1 MIKYKIELNKKAQK
15 FIKSQPRNQ
24 QERILKVVSK
34 LPDGDVKALSGN
46 SNAYRLRVGNYRVIY
61 EINNDILLITIVDVG
76 NRGQV
81 YKRM

>member
-1 MIKYKIELNKKAQK
+1 MKYKIELNKKAQK

-24 QERILKVVSK
+24 QERILKAVSK

-46 SNAYRLRVGNYRVIY
+46 SNAVGNYRVIY

>member
-1 MIKYKIELNKKAQK
+1 MKYKIELNKKAQK

-24 QERILKVVSK
+24 QERILKAVSK
-34 LPDGDVKALSGN
+34 LPDGDVKVLSGN

>member
-1 MIKYKIELNKKAQK
+1 MKYKIELSKKAKK

-24 QERILKVVSK
+24 QERILKAVSK
-34 LPDGDVKALSGN
+34 LPDGDIKALAGS

-61 EINNDILLITIVDVG
+61 EIDNNILLITVVDIG
-76 NRGQV
+76 NRGQI